1 MDPRQS
7 DANPQHWFHHET
19 NRITTETSYWRT
31 LYRVVYSL
39 ESRLALCLDPDLVDD
54 ADLRV
59 LILAHLLLHRLPGY
73 ALLQAIN

>member
-1 MDPRQS
+1 V
-7 DANPQHWFHHET
+7 A
-19 NRITTETSYWRT
+19 
-31 LYRVVYSL
+31 YSL

-59 LILAHLLLHRLPGY
+59 LILAHLLLHRLPGN